1 MRYGRRL
8 GEYHAMSARQ
18 FNAVSCKYGAPMGRV
33 EHGTIENCEPRSVEL
48 FRVRLSDGY
57 DDGGAY
63 WGSDRPWMG
72 TTGAL
77 YCARSTDG
85 TYRRFMRA
93 RSRHEAA
100 IELQIP
106 NALLLR
112 PMAGLA

>member
-1 MRYGRRL
+1 MT
-8 GEYHAMSARQ
+8 AKQ
-18 FNAVSCKYGAPMGRV
+18 FDAVSCKYGAPMGRA
-33 EHGTIENCEPRSVEL
+33 EHGTIADCAPRSVAL

-77 YCARSTDG
+77 YCARSRDG

-93 RSRHEAA
+93 RSRTEAA

-106 NALLLR
+106 DALLLR
-112 PMAGLA
+112 PTTGLD